1 MATPVPQRFGPDV
14 LDQWFPLA
22 EQREYTALW
31 MGKVGLTRRR
41 AECFVRL
48 WGYLSLKQVLE
59 QNPHLKPPM
68 GELIPVEQ
76 WVSCSL
82 REAAALFYADKDQGS
97 ERAAG
102 LMIDKL
108 VDLELLQKFF
118 DGNVTCFQVAPQ
130 IEVTPAET
138 PSTSTL
144 YCDDFDPRSDAI
156 SVAQM
161 LARNYNWMNRSDN
174 AATLRI
180 TRLLRE
186 WAEQYKTGMRVLR
199 LQDSQ
204 QAVGFYLLY
213 PTDPDSEGCFFN
225 PPAKSLHLGFGAE
238 VDPIKMAKPGDK
250 QCRGVLVRSWV
261 IDTPY
266 LEQGRV
272 PFLIDIQNVLQ
283 QMLLDFPMLS
293 DLHTMIIHP
302 SYEKMAIVMG
312 FQRTGAKSAS
322 SLYWM
327 YLPLTRYLALDLD
340 TLFAAKFTELH

>member
-1 MATPVPQRFGPDV
+1 MATPLPQRFGPEV
-14 LDQWFPLA
+14 LDQWFPLV
-22 EQREYTALW
+22 EQREYIALW

-48 WGYLSLKQVLE
+48 WGYLALKQVLE
-59 QNPHLKPPM
+59 QNPQLKPPM

-82 REAAALFYADKDQGS
+82 REAAALFYTDREQGS

-102 LMIDKL
+102 LMINKL
-108 VDLELLQKFF
+108 VDLELVQKFF
-118 DGNVTCFQVAPQ
+118 DGNVTCFQVNPQ
-130 IEVTPAET
+130 IEAVEAVTPSAA
-138 PSTSTL
+138 TL

-156 SVAQM
+156 PVAQM

-180 TRLLRE
+180 TRLLRQ

-199 LQDSQ
+199 LEENQ

-213 PTDPDSEGCFFN
+213 PTDSESESCFFD

-238 VDPIKMAKPGDK
+238 TDPIKMAKPGDK
-250 QCRGVLVRSWV
+250 HCRGILVRSWV

-266 LEQGRV
+266 LEQWRV
-272 PFLIDIQNVLQ
+272 PFLIDIQKVLRE
-283 QMLLDFPMLS
+283 MLLDFPMLS

-302 SYEKMAIVMG
+302 AYEKMATIMG
-312 FQRTGAKSAS
+312 FQRTGVKSS
-322 SLYWM
+322 TSLYWM
-327 YLPLTRYLALDLD
+327 YLPLDRYLTLDLSAA
-340 TLFAAKFTELH
+340 FAAALAEV